1 MLQLI
6 AIAAGAAIAGVLG
19 VAARKPDTFRMQR
32 SAVIDAPPERIHP
45 LIDDFRRWAE
55 WSPYEK
61 LDPEMKKT
69 YGGADAGPG
78 ATYGWEGRKSGAG
91 RMEITQAHPHS
102 RIAIALDFTKPFRAN
117 HTAEFTLQPQGGATR
132 VTWGMDGR
140 NPFTSKLFG
149 VFVNLDHM
157 IGKDFEAGLASL
169 KTLAEQQPAPPAAS

>member
-1 MLQLI
+1 MLGI
-6 AIAAGAAIAGVLG
+6 IAAAVAAPIAGLLG
-19 VAARKPDTFRMQR
+19 YAATRPGTFHVER
-32 SAVIDAPPERIHP
+32 SATIQAPPEAIYPH
-45 LIDDFRRWAE
+45 LIDFHRWAD

-61 LDPEMKKT
+61 MDPEMKKT

-102 RIAIALDFTKPFRAN
+102 RIAIALDFTKPFRAS

-140 NPFTSKLFG
+140 NPFASKLFG

-157 IGKDFEAGLASL
+157 IGKDFEAGLANL
-169 KTLAEQQPAPPAAS
+169 KALAEQHPVPPAGR